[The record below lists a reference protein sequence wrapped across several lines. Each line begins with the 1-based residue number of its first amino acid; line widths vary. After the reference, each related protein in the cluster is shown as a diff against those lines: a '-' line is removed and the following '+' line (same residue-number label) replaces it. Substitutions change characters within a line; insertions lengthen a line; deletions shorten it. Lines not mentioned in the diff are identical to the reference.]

1 MLTRDLT
8 ILVLATDMLT
18 RHVIALQQEA
28 AHQAEEN
35 WESLSEAEKRIFDNI
50 AKGRSQP
57 KSLSSSLFT
66 HG

>member
-1 MLTRDLT
+1 MLIQDPKTFLLPPD
-8 ILVLATDMLT
+8 VLT
-18 RHVIALQQEA
+18 RHVTALQQEA

-57 KSLSSSLFT
+57 
-66 HG
+66 